1 MGVDLEHHRALMPSS
16 RWKNKGAHMAAYYT
30 LHIAGLTRELKICSI
45 SDKLDIAAFILFS
58 DVELTE
64 ACAKELAARVPAC
77 DYILTAESKGIPLA
91 YEMSRQLGVPYIV
104 ARKSVKGYMTD
115 VLSVQVK
122 SITTAAVQTLYLDGD
137 KAAWMRGKRI
147 LVVDDVVSTGDSL
160 RALHQLVQSAG
171 GTVAGN
177 AAPLA
182 EGDAASR
189 DDLIYLRIG
198 GAYETENGVDRD
210 SMAAGTLPRSV
221 LPAFRRDV
229 SASGSLDAAGSI
241 PSISADSCKGGA
253 LRRRCDGTG
262 SGGSFALYG
271 TGLSA
276 GDGV

>member
-1 MGVDLEHHRALMPSS
+1 
-16 RWKNKGAHMAAYYT
+16 MAAYYT

-115 VLSVQVK
+115 VLSV
-122 SITTAAVQTLYLDGD
+122 GD

-189 DDLIYLRIG
+189 DDLIYL
-198 GAYETENGVDRD
+198 EK
-210 SMAAGTLPRSV
+210 LP
-221 LPAFRRDV
+221 LFFKD
-229 SASGSLDAAGSI
+229 
-241 PSISADSCKGGA
+241 
-253 LRRRCDGTG
+253 
-262 SGGSFALYG
+262 
-271 TGLSA
+271 
-276 GDGV
+276 